1 MPRIYIRKT
10 NRQNWPEEQMQK
22 ALDAVRDGMPYKTAS
37 REFKVPVMALKRRAK
52 GKNKIAVGSVK
63 KLGGKKTVFNLEQE
77 QELVDYIK
85 DMESRMYGLTT
96 QDVLTL
102 AFQLAERNNLPHPF
116 SEAKGK
122 AGLEWL
128 RGFRRRHPDIT
139 MRAPE
144 STSSARARAFNKP
157 VVDIFFSTLKNVLEK
172 HYFPPHR
179 IFNVDETSLCTVPTK
194 NSRVFAQTGRKQVAR
209 VTSAERGE
217 TTTAVICTSA
227 SGTFVPP
234 MLIFRRVRMK
244 IELMDGA
251 PPGAIFAC
259 NPSGWMKLDVFS
271 QWFDHFLIHA
281 KPTAEDPA
289 LLILDGH
296 LSHTKNLNVV
306 LKARDNHVTI
316 LCLPPHCTHK
326 LQPLDVGV
334 MYPLSVYHN
343 QALEKWM
350 NNNPGRVVTVFQIT
364 KIFTEAYLKAAVPLN
379 SMNGFSK
386 TGIYPFNPD
395 IFTNVDFIAAETT
408 EMDVDN
414 DTVEPPILVPG
425 TSSPP
430 LAETMQ
436 APSPQA
442 SNPETETLQSL
453 QVDIQEP
460 LHITP
465 QLSPIETSTP
475 IIIEKSPRT
484 PLSLRQPSSFP
495 ENTSASASSERLP
508 LTLAV
513 GLPSTSFG
521 VVTPREVR
529 PIPKI
534 VGKRAT
540 ARRIRVDTS
549 VLTSTPYKK
558 YLEEEVKKKTAIEQ
572 KKNKKT
578 VTNKQNDKF
587 KCGGKGKGVGKGKR
601 SGKGKGKKKQNRSD
615 SSEEESDTECL
626 FCTESYSKD
635 NKGEGWIRCVMCL
648 KWGHEACAGIDSDDE
663 GDFTCDICLSSNQFH
678 NVKKNL
684 RL

>member
-22 ALDAVRDGMPYKTAS
+22 ALDAVKDGMPYKTAS
-37 REFKVPVMALKRRAK
+37 REFMVPVMALKRRAK
-52 GKNKIAVGSVK
+52 GKNLIAVGSAK
-63 KLGGKKTVFNLEQE
+63 KLGSKQTVFNLEQE
-77 QELVDYIK
+77 KELVDYIQ

-102 AFQLAERNNLPHPF
+102 AYQLAERNNLSHPF
-116 SEAKGK
+116 SEAKRK

-157 VVDIFFSTLKNVLEK
+157 VVDKLFSTLKNVQEK
-172 HYFPPHR
+172 YYFPPHR

-244 IELMDGA
+244 VELMDGA
-251 PPGAIFAC
+251 PPGAICVC

-271 QWFDHFLIHA
+271 QWFDHFLSHA

-296 LSHTKNLNVV
+296 LSHTKNLDVV

-379 SMNGFSK
+379 SMNGFNK
-386 TGIYPFNPD
+386 TGIYPLNPD

-408 EMDVDN
+408 DMDVDN
-414 DTVEPPILVPG
+414 DTVEPPIPIPG

-430 LAETMQ
+430 LAETVQ
-436 APSPQA
+436 IPSPQA
-442 SNPETETLQSL
+442 SNPETETLQPL
-453 QVDIQEP
+453 QVDVQES
-460 LHITP
+460 LHLTP
-465 QLSPIETSTP
+465 QLSPLQTSTS
-475 IIIEKSPRT
+475 E
-484 PLSLRQPSSFP
+484 SSG
-495 ENTSASASSERLP
+495 RLP
-508 LTLAV
+508 PALAV

-521 VVTPREVR
+521 VVTPREIR
-529 PIPKI
+529 PTPKI
-534 VGKRAT
+534 VGKRAS

-558 YLEEEVKKKTAIEQ
+558 YLEEEAKKKTDIEQ
-572 KKNKKT
+572 KKALKEANKIKKT
-578 VTNKQNDKF
+578 VTNKQNDKR
-587 KCGGKGKGVGKGKR
+587 KGDRKGKGVGKGKGG
-601 SGKGKGKKKQNRSD
+601 GKGKGKKKQYRSD
-615 SSEEESDTECL
+615 SSEEESDTECF

-635 NKGEGWIRCVMCL
+635 SKGEGWIRCVVCL
-648 KWGHEACAGIDSDDE
+648 KWGHEACAGVDSDDE
-663 GDFTCDICLSSNQFH
+663 GDFTCDICLSRNQFDS
-678 NVKKNL
+678 VKKNL